1 MRDYTGRIFA
11 ASNVQ
16 KLNGCPMLD
25 NDYTEFFDRQ
35 KDNNKVISDVSIN
48 VECTKK
54 LIDIYMEVYT
64 NVMKLFMENDIN
76 MVDIDIPVDI
86 KLKILT
92 NILTFSYGKF
102 IIINSI

>member
-1 MRDYTGRIFA
+1 
-11 ASNVQ
+11 
-16 KLNGCPMLD
+16 
-25 NDYTEFFDRQ
+25 
-35 KDNNKVISDVSIN
+35 
-48 VECTKK
+48 
-54 LIDIYMEVYT
+54 MEVYT